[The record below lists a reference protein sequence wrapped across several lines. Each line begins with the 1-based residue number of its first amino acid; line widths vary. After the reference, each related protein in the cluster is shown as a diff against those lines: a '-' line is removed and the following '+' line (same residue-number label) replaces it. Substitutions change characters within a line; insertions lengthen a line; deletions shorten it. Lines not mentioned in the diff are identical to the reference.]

1 MREGYGRG
9 GEVEGYG
16 RGGEVEGCWR
26 CVVWERWGV
35 WGGGGCGRWRGERCG
50 VGRWRGVGDV
60 WCGRGGECGEVEDV
74 GGGEVRG
81 VGCGNVEGCERCGV
95 WKYEG
100 CESVE
105 CGNMK
110 GVECGE
116 GGGVDK
122 PIVLCSMLPPIG

>member
-1 MREGYGRG
+1 M
-9 GEVEGYG
+9 GE
-16 RGGEVEGCWR
+16 
-26 CVVWERWGV
+26 
-35 WGGGGCGRWRGERCG
+35 

-60 WCGRGGECGEVEDV
+60 WCGRGGECGEV
-74 GGGEVRG
+74 RG
-81 VGCGNVEGCERCGV
+81 VGCGIVEGCERCGV

-122 PIVLCSMLPPIG
+122 PIVLCTMLPPIG